1 VVQPTPKGDDI
12 MSHIGNDA
20 WYEQQEDN
28 FLEDYGSLVNVLQE
42 YHQAMANQSDKT
54 ENELSF
60 EVIRVACKL
69 FPKWKKLLPTEILE
83 KAMNFY
89 EDYLD
94 SGRFHNGK
102 YKSEEGEEILPSYF
116 EPRDV

>member
-1 VVQPTPKGDDI
+1 

-20 WYEQQEDN
+20 WYEQQQDT
-28 FLEDYGSLVNVLQE
+28 FLEDYGSLINVLQE

-69 FPKWKKLLPTEILE
+69 FPKWKKLLPTQILE
-83 KAMNFY
+83 KAIDFY

-94 SGRFHNGK
+94 SGRFHDGE
-102 YKSEEGEEILPSYF
+102 YKSKEGEEILPSYF